1 MRPLWVARL
10 TVALYWKL
18 GEAISRKQDGRGWAK
33 NLVIF
38 SRCKDD
44 LARVFYTCS
53 ARPTST

>member
-1 MRPLWVARL
+1 L